1 MGAIISR
8 FRQNN
13 DSDYEKILSDLD
25 NNIRRAEIRLSA
37 ITLREKRLL
46 SLWLLYSI
54 LAWFGYIGVFG
65 LYLHDELY
73 DDTQRW
79 AIAFSV
85 ILLGLPIIF
94 IGQSVISRWYKRK
107 KSNEES
113 QLSLLRADQRLKVE
127 ELKKKTAYYS
137 TRTLLERYDPS
148 SQRSGRPMSM
158 GQDGKPLNMQP
169 RQQQAG
175 PMMGEAGLRHRGANP
190 VGPAGP
196 MGASSAMNQ
205 RTGAPQGLQ
214 PMSPQQHKQLHQQ
227 HPHPQQQFQ
236 QLQQPIAPA
245 QRHWYDKIVDVIVG
259 DEGPESRYA
268 LICSKCYVH
277 NGLVLPQ
284 EIDDI
289 QFACKNCN
297 FLNPSKKKIRLGL
310 ATPRISTS
318 STRSG
323 TTEPDNN
330 HNYNQQQQQHH
341 SMLQP
346 HMQPL
351 PRSRDPSPT
360 PSLTRLGSPTFP
372 ESDLVS
378 SDSNGNIKGKAED
391 EDDIDFVNSF
401 HDSDAI
407 DSDEAKGYVV
417 DSEDSK
423 SSNDESRKKSV
434 A

>member
-8 FRQNN
+8 LRQNN

-25 NNIRRAEIRLSA
+25 NNIRKAEIRLSA

-73 DDTQRW
+73 DDTQSW
-79 AIAFSV
+79 ALAFSV
-85 ILLGLPIIF
+85 ILLGLPVIF
-94 IGQSVISRWYKRK
+94 TGQAVISRWYKRK

-113 QLSLLRADQRLKVE
+113 QLSILRADQRLKVE

-137 TRTLLERYDPS
+137 TKTLLERYDPS
-148 SQRSGRPMSM
+148 SQRAGRPMST
-158 GQDGKPLNMQP
+158 GQDGKPLNMPQP
-169 RQQQAG
+169 GQQRPQQG
-175 PMMGEAGLRHRGANP
+175 HQLGDSGLRHRGAVA
-190 VGPAGP
+190 VGPGGPMSGLGQGQGQGQGP
-196 MGASSAMNQ
+196 MGSLPHGPGSSPRGPQLVMPQNQ
-205 RTGAPQGLQ
+205 SHNQY
-214 PMSPQQHKQLHQQ
+214 H
-227 HPHPQQQFQ
+227 HPQQ
-236 QLQQPIAPA
+236 PTE
-245 QRHWYDKIVDVIVG
+245 RHWYDKIVDVIVG
-259 DEGPESRYA
+259 DEGPESKYA

-297 FLNPSKKKIRLGL
+297 YLNPSKKKIRLGM
-310 ATPRISTS
+310 ASSRVSTS

-323 TTEPDNN
+323 TTEPD
-330 HNYNQQQQQHH
+330 
-341 SMLQP
+341 SLMLQP
-346 HMQPL
+346 HHISL
-351 PRSRDPSPT
+351 PRSRDPSPA
-360 PSLTRLGSPTFP
+360 PSFTRLSRTP
-372 ESDLVS
+372 ERELLISESGAKD
-378 SDSNGNIKGKAED
+378 NNKED
-391 EDDIDFVNSF
+391 EEDVELISNW
-401 HDSDAI
+401 HDSEL

-423 SSNDESRKKSV
+423 SSTEESRKRV
-434 A
+434 